1 MCILISAV
9 NTLEFS
15 ILYWYIFLYL
25 LIKYGMFIRCPQF
38 FRRFCL
44 SASSGVLHPLPPPSD
59 AGRFNKRKT
68 IFCTLADRVQ
78 TPERGKEAPP
88 CFSPHPPALP
98 PTPSSPQ
105 RHLSPR
111 PAVSA
116 PCSPQ
121 PPESCDRC
129 HARWRP
135 GSPRSAPGARRG
147 MILLR
152 PRRWPMTG
160 ACTRCEL
167 LRLPKAETT
176 AAALHDQH
184 GGVSSH
190 PAVILGRSFSLCT
203 ALERRKILSLWGCYS
218 AADVRQYAGLIGCL
232 YEALH
237 AIPVNLN
244 QPSGKFRPKEDHL
257 AAQTQPAPSHVWSEN
272 PSTVSSARCGTASGW
287 SICCCGG
294 AAPAA
299 ACYAVPR
306 WPGWG
311 L

>member
-1 MCILISAV
+1 MCIPISAV

-15 ILYWYIFLYL
+15 RLYWYIFLYL

-88 CFSPHPPALP
+88 CFSPHPPELP

-121 PPESCDRC
+121 PPESCPRC

-135 GSPRSAPGARRG
+135 GSPRSALWR
-147 MILLR
+147 
-152 PRRWPMTG
+152 T
-160 ACTRCEL
+160 TRHDP
-167 LRLPKAETT
+167 PKA
-176 AAALHDQH
+176 AAVAHD
-184 GGVSSH
+184 
-190 PAVILGRSFSLCT
+190 
-203 ALERRKILSLWGCYS
+203 RRTHTM
-218 AADVRQYAGLIGCL
+218 R
-232 YEALH
+232 
-237 AIPVNLN
+237 
-244 QPSGKFRPKEDHL
+244 
-257 AAQTQPAPSHVWSEN
+257 
-272 PSTVSSARCGTASGW
+272 
-287 SICCCGG
+287 
-294 AAPAA
+294 AAPA
-299 ACYAVPR
+299 P
-306 WPGWG
+306 
-311 L
+311 